1 MQATLRLLLLLTG
14 LITAASTLTAC
25 NTTEGAGKDLSN
37 AGHSISNA
45 AERNKPQ

>member
-1 MQATLRLLLLLTG
+1 MRPTSRLLLLFAV

-37 AGHSISNA
+37 AGHAISNS
-45 AERNKPQ
+45 AEKNK